1 MIDNTEFS
9 IHKFDTKIFEVIYD
23 LQYNKVLHTN
33 KDGEFIITY
42 LKYSINTSEIKAI
55 SSFKTDFNNSDVK
68 NAKFFSIESFS
79 DNILVKDKTEII
91 LIEKDENY
99 IIYELFIGTDKNK
112 EILFELAK
120 KNLNKILGYN
130 KIYLMDRSK
139 LYFLFFEVNYSFMVF
154 ESNSKCIE
162 ISDKKVMLYALSFI
176 ENTLFL
182 SILYES
188 NLLEI
193 YQYTTEIANTANISK
208 FKKILEL
215 VIIIVILEPY
225 V

>member
-23 LQYNKVLHTN
+23 IQYNKVLHTN
-33 KDGEFIITY
+33 KDGDLIITY
-42 LKYSINTSEIKAI
+42 LKYSVNTSEVKAL
-55 SSFKTDFNNSDVK
+55 SSFKTEFNNNDLK
-68 NAKFFSIESFS
+68 NAKFYGVESFT
-79 DNILVKDKTEII
+79 DNLLLKENTEII
-91 LIEKDENY
+91 LIEKEETLM
-99 IIYELFIGTDKNK
+99 IYELFIGKEKKK
-112 EILFELAK
+112 EILFELTK

-130 KIYLMDRSK
+130 KVYLRDKSK

-154 ESNSKCIE
+154 ESNIKCIE
-162 ISDKKVMLYALSFI
+162 ISDKRIVLYTLSNF

-193 YQYTTEIANTANISK
+193 YQFITEIVNTANISK

-215 VIIIVILEPY
+215 VIILVT
-225 V
+225 